1 MLANHILNSFSYSMG
16 PQPSCA
22 SYVVP
27 ISHPTLLTFIILR
40 KKKEKKI
47 ILFSD
52 RQFWSDRQYC
62 LNERTFFNKWCGKV
76 TLFANWNLEKYTF
89 FFFFFLQLAKN
100 IVNNMGQS
108 LDALYFHTE
117 VIVLKVFYK
126 KNSLPIGGSPT
137 KGSFPYCPI
146 IN

>member
-1 MLANHILNSFSYSMG
+1 MTRESDPICKLKLGEIYIFFSF
-16 PQPSCA
+16 
-22 SYVVP
+22 
-27 ISHPTLLTFIILR
+27 
-40 KKKEKKI
+40 
-47 ILFSD
+47 FS
-52 RQFWSDRQYC
+52 
-62 LNERTFFNKWCGKV
+62 
-76 TLFANWNLEKYTF
+76 
-89 FFFFFLQLAKN
+89 LQLAKN

-137 KGSFPYCPI
+137 KGSFSYCPI

>member
-40 KKKEKKI
+40 KKKEKK
-47 ILFSD
+47 LFYLVIGNFEVIDNIVLTKGLSSIND
-52 RQFWSDRQYC
+52 AWKWPC
-62 LNERTFFNKWCGKV
+62 LQIETWRNIH
-76 TLFANWNLEKYTF
+76 F

-137 KGSFPYCPI
+137 KGSFSYCPI

>member
-40 KKKEKKI
+40 KKKEKK
-47 ILFSD
+47 LFYLVIGNFEVIDNIVLTKGLSSIND
-52 RQFWSDRQYC
+52 AWKWPYLQIETWR
-62 LNERTFFNKWCGKV
+62 NIHFFS
-76 TLFANWNLEKYTF
+76 F
-89 FFFFFLQLAKN
+89 FSLQLAKN

-137 KGSFPYCPI
+137 KGSFSYCPI